1 MSVESQPLGLAQEL
15 GARLRGPRASAFG
28 LVSLRLPAPEVP
40 GGQGAIHSR
49 AAVGDPDRATRPL
62 PLTPCEQA
70 GSACAWENI
79 MFSVAFLAINCL
91 MFTAGYMPNA
101 SCEAEGSGN

>member
-70 GSACAWENI
+70 GSACRWENI
-79 MFSVAFLAINCL
+79 IFSPFKLQRAFV
-91 MFTAGYMPNA
+91 M
-101 SCEAEGSGN
+101 

>member
-1 MSVESQPLGLAQEL
+1 MSVESQPLGLAQKL

-70 GSACAWENI
+70 GSACKRDI
-79 MFSVAFLAINCL
+79 TTLFCFSPLFCL
-91 MFTAGYMPNA
+91 KLF
-101 SCEAEGSGN
+101 